1 MVKLY
6 RCLICVFQHAGTNFS
21 WVGLVDSEREEV
33 RGVAGVLG
41 KAKLDSRSALLYDGV
56 ITFSLALSQLQSV
69 QTVQQTALDCSGQY
83 SWASGN
89 SLTNYM
95 KASGLLYISVCII

>member
-1 MVKLY
+1 M
-6 RCLICVFQHAGTNFS
+6 
-21 WVGLVDSEREEV
+21 DSQREEV

-41 KAKLDSRSALLYDGV
+41 RARLDSRSALLYDGV

-95 KASGLLYISVCII
+95 KASGLLYISLYHLIYVSACIV